1 VLDLKNLIYVDS
13 SGVDAL
19 LDLSRRCADARVRL
33 VVCGL
38 THQPREIARRSGWLA
53 MIPEADLQPDLA
65 SALASIDPDNTGH

>member
-1 VLDLKNLIYVDS
+1 
-13 SGVDAL
+13 
-19 LDLSRRCADARVRL
+19 VRL